1 MRTAY
6 PGSIGILYGD
16 GIVKPDLVLDD
27 RNLMKTFKTPV
38 PHNTDNV
45 KGTSDPGE

>member
-1 MRTAY
+1 VY
-6 PGSIGILYGD
+6 PGGIGILYGD

-27 RNLMKTFKTPV
+27 GNLMKTFKTAM
-38 PHNTDNV
+38 PHNADNV